1 MAILE
6 ILHFPDNRLRQKGVD
21 VENFDESLHTI
32 VKDMLETMYLEKGIG
47 LAAIQVNIIKNI
59 IVIDVSEKRN
69 EPLVLINPVITKKEK
84 KIQFEEGCLSVP
96 GFYEKVDRYDL
107 IEYEAKDTD
116 GQKYNGKAEGL
127 LAVCIQHELDHLNGK
142 LFVDYLSLAKRENIE
157 KKIQKMEA
165 QGIKVQRK
173 NVPYSI

>member
-21 VENFDESLHTI
+21 VENFDQSLHTI

-107 IEYEAKDTD
+107 IEYEAKNTD
-116 GQKYNGKAEGL
+116 GQKYSGKAEGL

>member
-6 ILHFPDNRLRQKGVD
+6 ILHFPDNRLRQKGED
-21 VENFDESLHTI
+21 VEIFDESLRII
-32 VKDMLETMYLEKGIG
+32 VKDMLETMYQEKGIG

-69 EPLVLINPVITKKEK
+69 EPLILINPVITKKEN
-84 KIQFEEGCLSVP
+84 KIKFEEGCLSVP
-96 GFYEKVDRYDL
+96 GFYEKVDRYEL
-107 IEYEAKDTD
+107 IEYEAQDKE
-116 GQKYNGKAEGL
+116 GQKYSGKAEGL

-142 LFVDYLSLAKRENIE
+142 LFVDYLSLTKRENIE

-165 QGIKVQRK
+165 QGIKAERK
-173 NVPYSI
+173 NIPYSI